1 MKGLA
6 QYAMNGRRQAITAA
20 FLCGLIPLVNMLSP
34 AIVALV
40 CLRHGPREALMVTA
54 WAALPL
60 IGWAM
65 AGDITPLLLLIGA
78 LVLAAVLRQT
88 ASWQTTMLIAILVG
102 VGAEMALRL
111 RPDFLAMLLAQVEAF
126 LAAGGSPQTGDVPAD
141 VMQDALVSLF
151 GVMHMFLAICLLMM
165 ARWWQ
170 ALLYNPGGF
179 QQEFHQFRLQP
190 RAAMLLAIMFVL
202 ASFGITVLS
211 GWIMY
216 FVVPLLFAGLAL
228 VHGLIGLKKL
238 SGLWL
243 IAFYMLL
250 LNPLLAQLLTVAA
263 LVDSWMDF
271 RGRVKRAGSQSGE

>member
-40 CLRHGPREALMVTA
+40 CLRHGPREALLVAA
-54 WAALPL
+54 WAVLPL
-60 IGWAM
+60 LGWAM
-65 AGDITPLLLLIGA
+65 AGDITPLILMMGA
-78 LVLAAVLRQT
+78 LALATVLRQT
-88 ASWQTTMLIAILVG
+88 ASWQTTMLVAILVG

-111 RPDFLAMLLAQVEAF
+111 RPDFLALLLVQVEAF
-126 LAAGGSPQTGDVPAD
+126 LAAGGGPQTGDVPAD

-202 ASFGITVLS
+202 ASFGITVLA

-238 SGLWL
+238 SWLWL

-250 LNPLLAQLLTVAA
+250 LNPHRHGIDRQAYE
-263 LVDSWMDF
+263 
-271 RGRVKRAGSQSGE
+271 SGFN

>member
-34 AIVALV
+34 ALVALV
-40 CLRHGPREALMVTA
+40 CLRHGPREALMVAA
-54 WAALPL
+54 WAVLPL
-60 IGWAM
+60 LGWAM
-65 AGDITPLLLLIGA
+65 AGDITPLILMIGTLA
-78 LVLAAVLRQT
+78 LATVLRQT
-88 ASWQTTMLIAILVG
+88 AAWQTTMLVAILVG

-111 RPDFLAMLLAQVEAF
+111 RPDFLALLLAQVEAF

-202 ASFGITVLS
+202 ASFGITVLA

-216 FVVPLLFAGLAL
+216 FMVPLLFAGLAL

-263 LVDSWMDF
+263 LVDSWADF
-271 RGRVKRAGSQSGE
+271 RGRVKRAGNQPD

>member
-34 AIVALV
+34 ALVALV
-40 CLRHGPREALMVTA
+40 CLRHGPREATMVAA
-54 WAALPL
+54 WAVLPL
-60 IGWAM
+60 LGWAM
-65 AGDITPLLLLIGA
+65 AGDITPLILLIGA
-78 LVLAAVLRQT
+78 LALATVLRQT
-88 ASWQTTMLIAILVG
+88 ASWQTTLLVAIVVG

-111 RPDFLAMLLAQVEAF
+111 RPDFLALLLAQVEAF
-126 LAAGGSPQTGDVPAD
+126 LAAGGGPQSADVPAD

-151 GVMHMFLAICLLMM
+151 GVMHMFLAICLVLV

-170 ALLYNPGGF
+170 AVLYNPGGF

-202 ASFGITVLS
+202 ASGGITVLA

-216 FVVPLLFAGLAL
+216 FMVPLLFAGLAL
-228 VHGLIGLKKL
+228 AHGLIGLKKL

-243 IAFYMLL
+243 IALYMLL
-250 LNPLLAQLLTVAA
+250 LNPLLAQMLTVAA
-263 LVDSWMDF
+263 LVDSWADF
-271 RGRVKRAGSQSGE
+271 RGRLMRAGNKPD

>member
-34 AIVALV
+34 ALVALV
-40 CLRHGPREALMVTA
+40 CLRHGPREATMVAA
-54 WAALPL
+54 WAVLPL
-60 IGWAM
+60 LGWAM
-65 AGDITPLLLLIGA
+65 AGDITPLILLIGA
-78 LVLAAVLRQT
+78 LALATVLRQT
-88 ASWQTTMLIAILVG
+88 ASWQTTMLLAIVVG

-111 RPDFLAMLLAQVEAF
+111 RPDFLALLLAQVEAF
-126 LAAGGSPQTGDVPAD
+126 LAAGGGPQSADVPAD

-151 GVMHMFLAICLLMM
+151 GVMHMFLAICLVLV

-170 ALLYNPGGF
+170 AVLYNPGGF

-190 RAAMLLAIMFVL
+190 RAAILLAIMFVL
-202 ASFGITVLS
+202 ASFGITVLA

-216 FVVPLLFAGLAL
+216 FMVPLLFAGLAL

-250 LNPLLAQLLTVAA
+250 LNPLLAQMLTVAA
-263 LVDSWMDF
+263 LVDSWADF
-271 RGRVKRAGSQSGE
+271 RGRLTRAGNKPD

>member
-34 AIVALV
+34 ALVALV
-40 CLRHGPREALMVTA
+40 CLRHGPREATMVAA
-54 WAALPL
+54 WAVLPL
-60 IGWAM
+60 LGWAM
-65 AGDITPLLLLIGA
+65 AGDITPLILLIGA
-78 LVLAAVLRQT
+78 LVLATVLRQT
-88 ASWQTTMLIAILVG
+88 ASWQTTLLVAIVVG

-111 RPDFLAMLLAQVEAF
+111 RPDFLALLLAQVEAF
-126 LAAGGSPQTGDVPAD
+126 LAAGGGPQSADVPAD

-151 GVMHMFLAICLLMM
+151 GVMHMFLAICLVLV

-170 ALLYNPGGF
+170 AVLYNPGGF

-190 RAAMLLAIMFVL
+190 RAAMLLAIIFVL
-202 ASFGITVLS
+202 ASGGITVLA

-216 FVVPLLFAGLAL
+216 FMVPLLFAGLAL
-228 VHGLIGLKKL
+228 AHGLIGLKKL

-243 IAFYMLL
+243 IALYMLL
-250 LNPLLAQLLTVAA
+250 LNPLLAQMLTVAA
-263 LVDSWMDF
+263 LVDSWADF
-271 RGRVKRAGSQSGE
+271 RGRLMRAGNKPD

>member
-34 AIVALV
+34 ALVALV
-40 CLRHGPREALMVTA
+40 CLRHGPREALMVAA
-54 WAALPL
+54 WAVLPL
-60 IGWAM
+60 LGWAM
-65 AGDITPLLLLIGA
+65 AGDITPLILMIGTLA
-78 LVLAAVLRQT
+78 L
-88 ASWQTTMLIAILVG
+88 AILVG

-111 RPDFLAMLLAQVEAF
+111 RPDFLALLLAQVEAF

-202 ASFGITVLS
+202 ASFGITVLA

-216 FVVPLLFAGLAL
+216 FMVPLLFAGLAL

-263 LVDSWMDF
+263 LVDSWADF
-271 RGRVKRAGSQSGE
+271 RGRVKRAGNQPD

>member
-40 CLRHGPREALMVTA
+40 CLRHGPREALLVAA
-54 WAALPL
+54 WAVLPL
-60 IGWAM
+60 LGWAM
-65 AGDITPLLLLIGA
+65 AGDITPLILMMGA
-78 LVLAAVLRQT
+78 LALATVLRQT
-88 ASWQTTMLIAILVG
+88 ASWQTTMLVAILVG

-111 RPDFLAMLLAQVEAF
+111 RPDFLALLLVQVEAF
-126 LAAGGSPQTGDVPAD
+126 LAAGGGPQTGDVPAD

-202 ASFGITVLS
+202 ASFGITVLA

-238 SGLWL
+238 SWLWL

-263 LVDSWMDF
+263 LVDSWVDF
-271 RGRVKRAGSQSGE
+271 RGRVKRAGNQAD